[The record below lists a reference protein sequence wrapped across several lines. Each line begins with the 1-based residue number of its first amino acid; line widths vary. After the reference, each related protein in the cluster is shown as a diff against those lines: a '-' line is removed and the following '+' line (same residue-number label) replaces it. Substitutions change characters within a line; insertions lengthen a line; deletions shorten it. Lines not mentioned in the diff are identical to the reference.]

1 MLTVFFMAFVA
12 CNEEETSKKDTS
24 STLDTSNNAVSEDYP
39 NTMEEYISS
48 YCSVYSM
55 RCGYVY
61 ASQEECERD
70 IAAMWGDKE
79 CEVTDPAM
87 LQECIDWLSDF
98 PCDETGWDPSCDG
111 FYVCE

>member
-12 CNEEETSKKDTS
+12 CSEEEPSKTDTS
-24 STLDTSNNAVSEDYP
+24 SSQDTSNVTEDLP
-39 NTMEEYISS
+39 DTMEEYSS
-48 YCSVYSM
+48 AYCSVYAM
-55 RCGYVY
+55 RCGYLY
-61 ASQEECERD
+61 SSQEECEAD
-70 IAAMWGDKE
+70 ISALWADKE
-79 CEVTDPAM
+79 CEVADPAM